1 MWGEALE
8 LLRNDPLKLDGRVD
22 WVTKY
27 RLIEEYRTRHEL
39 PLSHPQVSLLDLQY
53 HDINRRRSVYYKL
66 VEHGRTVELVDE
78 ERIKR
83 SVDVPPQ
90 TTRARLRGEFIA
102 AAKAHHRDYTVDW
115 VHLKLNDQ
123 AQRTVMLKD
132 PFASYDDRVERLIA
146 GL

>member
-1 MWGEALE
+1 MRLE
-8 LLRNDPLKLDGRVD
+8 GRVD

-27 RLIEEYRTRHEL
+27 RLIEDYRARHSL
-39 PLSHPQVSLLDLQY
+39 PLSHPQVSLVDLQY
-53 HDINRRRSVYYKL
+53 HDINRRRGVYYKL

-78 ERIKR
+78 ARIKR
-83 SVDVPPQ
+83 AVDIPPQ